1 MLYLANNRNIMK
13 DYFKYGIATAIIW
26 NILIVLMAIIA
37 ASIRQ
42 VEYSYFFDDGIG
54 GIGICLFLIAWS
66 LIWFYIGY
74 HSRRKFIQKKLFY
87 KEMAPSIDDKLFN
100 QEYTAY
106 YFSKQAKLL
115 SILLVTAIPWHAI
128 GYIRKQLDHRDLIII
143 SVLATLAVLSFGIY
157 KWLKK
162 KVTRLP

>member
-1 MLYLANNRNIMK
+1 MK

-74 HSRRKFIQKKLFY
+74 HSRKKYIQKKLFY
-87 KEMAPSIDDKLFN
+87 KEMAPSIDDKRFN
-100 QEYTAY
+100 QEYAAY

-115 SILLVTAIPWHAI
+115 SILLVGGTALSLQI
-128 GYIRKQLDHRDLIII
+128 GTRQSEDLDFMRWRVSKTEKMEVAWYQMSTI
-143 SVLATLAVLSFGIY
+143 S
-157 KWLKK
+157 
-162 KVTRLP
+162 P